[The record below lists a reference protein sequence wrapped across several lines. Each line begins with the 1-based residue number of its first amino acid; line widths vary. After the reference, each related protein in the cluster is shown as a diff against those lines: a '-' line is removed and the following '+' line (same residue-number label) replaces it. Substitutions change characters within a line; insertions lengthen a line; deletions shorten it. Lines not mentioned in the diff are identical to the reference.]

1 MQRRNSRLNQ
11 WNIQREK
18 SFLVVLT
25 GIVIIV
31 FTWNR
36 YNFLSTWTSDI
47 NGPGTAVV
55 LLPHIKLDRLA
66 LKQHTESI
74 ALDVRVVYEDVTAV
88 SLCVVWKNKTKFCF
102 DANFSKI

>member
-1 MQRRNSRLNQ
+1 MLP
-11 WNIQREK
+11 
-18 SFLVVLT
+18 T

-36 YNFLSTWTSDI
+36 YNFFSTWTSDI
-47 NGPGTAVV
+47 NGTGTAVV

-88 SLCVVWKNKTKFCF
+88 SLCVVWKNKTKSFGVVEPF
-102 DANFSKI
+102 DDTTLTIKDRS